1 MEPEI
6 APMGCSQIAVKI
18 SFVAML
24 PVEPGESNSIPES
37 AATISQGK
45 SENKAIEET
54 AEARGPR

>member
-1 MEPEI
+1 
-6 APMGCSQIAVKI
+6 
-18 SFVAML
+18 ML